1 MPMFAVSW
9 RPVVRVPAIAGAF
22 ATLGLKC
29 GLSTIGKVW
38 FVIARSEPAMFVPV
52 IQTRI
57 ENPMSSVVGV
67 YVLFVAPGIWTQVA
81 RSPTALQR
89 RQE

>member
-1 MPMFAVSW
+1 M
-9 RPVVRVPAIAGAF
+9 
-22 ATLGLKC
+22 
-29 GLSTIGKVW
+29 
-38 FVIARSEPAMFVPV
+38 PV

-67 YVLFVAPGIWTQVA
+67 YVLFVAPGICTQVA